1 MRHLRVLL
9 PALLI
14 PLALWIVLP
23 LVSQGATSSEIQ
35 RKIEHKQKVIEKA
48 KGKEQVLTTTI
59 SGYTARIGRLQGS
72 ITRLQQRQDSIQA
85 DLDVKQAQLTRIQTA
100 LRQQRSRLAK
110 LRARLEVSRRILALR
125 LAEIYKADSPDI
137 VTVILSSKGFADL
150 IERGEFMQRI
160 NDQDQRVITSVK
172 ADRDRTKVAADRL
185 DKLENRQRKITT
197 AIQARRDEVA
207 RVKGRL
213 VSTREGWD
221 SARAQ
226 KADAL
231 ASVRET
237 RQQAQEDVKALQRE
251 QAKIEGTI
259 QNSSSSGGPTTGSG
273 QLMWPVNGPI
283 TSPFCERRAWEA
295 CHPGI
300 DIGVGT
306 GTPIHAADS
315 GRVILAAWTGGYGNY
330 TCIQHTSTLS
340 TCYGH
345 QSRYAVSAGQ
355 TVSKG
360 QVIGYV
366 GCTGLCF
373 GAHLHFEVRINGSVT
388 NPLNYL

>member
-14 PLALWIVLP
+14 PLALWIALP
-23 LVSQGATSSEIQ
+23 LGSSGATSAELQ
-35 RKIEHKQKVIEKA
+35 RKIERKQKVIEKA

-59 SGYTARIGRLQGS
+59 SGYTARINKLQGS
-72 ITRLQQRQDSIQA
+72 ITTLQRRQDTIQA

-100 LRQQRSRLAK
+100 LRQQRARLAK
-110 LRARLEVSRRILALR
+110 LRARLAVSRRILALR

-137 VTVILSSKGFADL
+137 VTVILSSEGFADL

-197 AIQARRDEVA
+197 AILARRNEVA
-207 RVKGRL
+207 QVKGRL
-213 VSTREGWD
+213 VTTREGWD
-221 SARAQ
+221 SVRAE
-226 KADAL
+226 KADVL
-231 ASVRET
+231 ASVRQT
-237 RQQAQEDVKALQRE
+237 RKQAQEDVKAYQRE

-259 QNSSSSGGPTTGSG
+259 QSQSSGPTTGSG

-306 GTPIHAADS
+306 GTPIHAAD
-315 GRVILAAWTGGYGNY
+315 GGKVIMAGPQGGYGNY
-330 TCIQHTSTLS
+330 TCIQHTASLS
-340 TCYGH
+340 TCYAH
-345 QSRYAVSAGQ
+345 QSSFAVSVGQ
-355 TVSKG
+355 SVSKG